1 MKDDGFYKNDPGG
14 RIWWKDT
21 PGVVGEFLFSFD
33 RQKVYNLFADYP
45 HNMSAEEVRIFDGE
59 NPEWADFFSD
69 RKE

>member
-1 MKDDGFYKNDPGG
+1 MKSDGFYKNDPGD

-21 PGVVGEFLFSFD
+21 PGVVGVFLFSFD
-33 RQKVYNLFADYP
+33 KKKVYNLFSDYP
-45 HNMSAEEVRIFDGE
+45 HNMTEEEVRIFDKE